1 MRVSLAIILVTYLTP
16 VLLSLLYQNAI
27 RNNTDDIYCF
37 CMRPTKA
44 VVIVGIVGTGLFA
57 LLIILSYL
65 GGQFKGATAAVFV
78 TLMILGIITILSP
91 IKGFWD
97 ITVDGNDM
105 TTSRLWC
112 IKKHYEISNIS
123 FCQYV
128 SGGIRV
134 VFKNTDKIKIES
146 IIYTNVQTFEKRME
160 KEGIELVSY
169 SGY

>member
-16 VLLSLLYQNAI
+16 VLLSLLYQNATK
-27 RNNTDDIYCF
+27 NSTDDVYHF

-57 LLIILSYL
+57 ALIAMSYL
-65 GGQFKGATAAVFV
+65 GGQFKGAVAAVFV
-78 TLMILGIITILSP
+78 TLMFMGIITILSP
-91 IKGFWD
+91 LKGFWD
-97 ITVDGNDM
+97 ITVDGNEM
-105 TTSRLWC
+105 TTSRLWF
-112 IKKHYEISNIS
+112 IKKHYEITNIS

-134 VFKNTDKIKIES
+134 VFKNTDELKIET

-160 KEGIELVSY
+160 KEGIELVSF